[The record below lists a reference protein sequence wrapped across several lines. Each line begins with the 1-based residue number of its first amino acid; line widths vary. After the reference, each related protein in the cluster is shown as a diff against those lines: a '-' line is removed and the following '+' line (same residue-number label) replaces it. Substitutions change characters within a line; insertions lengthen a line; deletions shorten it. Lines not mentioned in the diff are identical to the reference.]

1 MNRIKQQGD
10 MLSFLQS
17 FLPNGRDN
25 IKQLFIKSLYLI
37 SALGILLSGI
47 FLGNYFSDIN
57 SEKNLLSYYRD
68 VKYSEDINGFGELQ
82 KQNPDL
88 TAWIKLDGIDLDHP
102 VFQGENNSFYLNH
115 NADGEKSPYGSILL
129 DSKNKLTNQQTD
141 QNLLIYGKSN
151 KDGSGFGGLKKLR
164 NLNFYKRHSTIE
176 FTTDNE
182 EATYR
187 IYAVFVLNASKS
199 DDSGYIYNIRRKT
212 FLNQT
217 DFDLWVGE
225 AKSRSLINTNVNV
238 NPDDNILTLIT
249 ECDDFNNARLV
260 VMAKK
265 LSDEENA
272 IPNNANATAN
282 HYPLYPQRWYD
293 ERGIK
298 NNTKREEY

>member
-1 MNRIKQQGD
+1 MNRIKQQREF
-10 MLSFLQS
+10 LFFLQS

-47 FLGNYFSDIN
+47 FFGNYFSDMN
-57 SEKNLLSYYRD
+57 SEKELLTFYRNI
-68 VKYSEDINGFGELQ
+68 KYSEDIDGFEELQ
-82 KQNPDL
+82 KENPDL
-88 TAWIKLDGIDLDHP
+88 SAWIKLDGINLDHP

-115 NADGEKSPYGSILL
+115 NANKEKSSYGSIYL
-129 DSKNKLTNQQTD
+129 DSKNKITKQETD
-141 QNLLIYGKSN
+141 RNLLIYGKSN
-151 KDGSGFGGLKKLR
+151 RDGSGFGGLKKLR
-164 NLNFYKRHSTIE
+164 NLNFYKQHSIIK
-176 FTTDNE
+176 FTTENE
-182 EATYR
+182 ESTYR

-199 DDSGYIYNIRRKT
+199 DDSGYIYNIRRNS
-212 FLNQT
+212 FLNKT

-225 AKSRSLINTNVNV
+225 AKSRSVINTNVNV
-238 NPDDNILTLIT
+238 NLDDSILTLIT
-249 ECDDFNNARLV
+249 ECDDFPNSRLV

-265 LSDEENA
+265 LSKEENA
-272 IPNNANATAN
+272 TPNNANATAN